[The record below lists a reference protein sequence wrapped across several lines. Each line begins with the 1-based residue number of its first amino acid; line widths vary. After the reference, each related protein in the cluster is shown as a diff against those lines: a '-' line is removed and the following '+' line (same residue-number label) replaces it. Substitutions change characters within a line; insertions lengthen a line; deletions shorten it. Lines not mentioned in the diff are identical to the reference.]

1 MTTTDLRNQ
10 DKTNPL
16 TTARSRRV
24 ARRSKRKEVRTM
36 QSRADLSLWLIQGRR
51 DEEIREAAM
60 ARLIAP
66 RRPRPIRR
74 ALGHS
79 MIKIGQRLAAE
90 NSLSAARSR

>member
-1 MTTTDLRNQ
+1 
-10 DKTNPL
+10 
-16 TTARSRRV
+16 
-24 ARRSKRKEVRTM
+24 M

-79 MIKIGQRLAAE
+79 MIKIGERLAAE